1 MTEAQRAPVGVR
13 AARCNGGNDSRR
25 LRLVI
30 DAKQANRRRRRV
42 LESQERTMRTVE
54 AEKQHGRR
62 SWILEENVEEKEG
75 RREEKEKK
83 NRGFDGASSLLLF
96 GEEEKLEGAMGRTDR
111 EACVGTRGTGS
122 KMEEEGRRKRMKAR
136 LGTRGEEERRSR
148 ERKGNSCDCSVYK
161 CRGVIL

>member
-1 MTEAQRAPVGVR
+1 MRNGKRSSVTEAQRAPVGVR

-30 DAKQANRRRRRV
+30 DAKQAKRRRKRRRKV

-62 SWILEENVEEKEG
+62 SDSGGGGGE
-75 RREEKEKK
+75 RRK
-83 NRGFDGASSLLLF
+83 R
-96 GEEEKLEGAMGRTDR
+96 EEEKKEEKSWFRGSMELRAFFFSAKRKNWRSDGGVWTDR

-122 KMEEEGRRKRMKAR
+122 KMEEGRRKRMKAR

-148 ERKGNSCDCSVYK
+148 EEGKFM
-161 CRGVIL
+161 